1 MTDPHLNAAGAAPV
15 SLFSAQ
21 HLGDASAEP
30 AEPVPGNHLPTF
42 LAAVEDPD
50 QS

>member
-1 MTDPHLNAAGAAPV
+1 MTDPHPNAAGAAPV

-21 HLGDASAEP
+21 NHGDVSAEP

-42 LAAVEDPD
+42 LAAAGDPD